1 MIRESRDY
9 AFLNHVMNH
18 ESCKPDVGLGYKG
31 DLDAKTLLENPRNH
45 FLATD
50 FGGFLV
56 VDMGDGTYEVHT
68 QFLPGGRGK
77 AAREAAREAMEH
89 MFLETDC
96 MKLVTFCPNE
106 NRKAINLALYAGM
119 KKGSAHTELG
129 VSGHI
134 YSITVKEWLL
144 CQQQ

>member
-1 MIRESRDY
+1 MIHESRDA

-18 ESCKPDVGLGYKG
+18 ESVKGDVSLGYKG
-31 DLDAKTLLENPRNH
+31 DLDASSLLSNPRNH
-45 FLATD
+45 FLATE

-56 VDMGDGTYEVHT
+56 LDNGNGVYEVHT

-77 AAREAAREAMEH
+77 AAREAARESMEH

-96 MKLVTFCPNE
+96 MELITFCPTD
-106 NRKAINLALYAGM
+106 NRKAINLAIYAGFT
-119 KKGSAHTELG
+119 KRRQQTELG

-134 YSITVKEWLL
+134 YSITIKEWLL
-144 CQQQ
+144 CQ